1 MSLKIKHYLL
11 TGPFAVEEASVR
23 ANQTP
28 VVYVIVSKGGEAWNP
43 TFKALEVGDTGVGGM
58 KFADHPNRDVWTK
71 AADGKIGV
79 YLLAFERKED
89 GDFAGRTAAVAAI
102 REALVKPNGFIP
114 ISGG

>member
-1 MSLKIKHYLL
+1 MSLKIKNYLL

-23 ANQTP
+23 ANQMP
-28 VVYVIVSKGGEAWNP
+28 VVYVIVSKSGDAWNP

-58 KFADHPNRDVWTK
+58 KFADHPNRRLWEKD
-71 AADGKIGV
+71 ASGKVGV

-89 GDFAGRTAAVAAI
+89 GELAGRTAAVVAI
-102 REALVKPNGFIP
+102 REALVKTNGFIP